1 MLKGEVV
8 AIYVAGAATEMPTAV
23 GEVQAIPGKG
33 LAGDRY
39 FDDAGT
45 FSHLGRG
52 GRDVTLIEGEALEG
66 LQREYGIALDAAAS
80 RRNIL
85 TRGVALNDLV
95 GREFRI
101 GEVRLRGV
109 RLCEPCQHL
118 SELNGQN
125 LLHGLLHRGGLR
137 ADVLTAGTI
146 RAGDVL
152 EEQ

>member
-8 AIYVAGAATEMPTAV
+8 AVYIAAKATELPAAV
-23 GEVQAIPGKG
+23 AEVQAVPGKG

-39 FDDAGT
+39 FDDTGT
-45 FSHLGRG
+45 FSELGRG
-52 GRDVTLIEGEALEG
+52 GRDVTLIEAEALDALE
-66 LQREYGIALDAAAS
+66 RDYGIALEAAAS

-95 GREFRI
+95 DREFRI

-118 SELNGQN
+118 CDLNGVN
-125 LLHGLLHRGGLR
+125 LLRGLLHRAGLR
-137 ADVLTAGTI
+137 ADVLTEGRI
-146 RAGDVL
+146 RVGDTL
-152 EEQ
+152 EAQ